1 MVAERYL
8 LKTFNPKT
16 HKDYGSPFK
25 ALDEQ
30 VLKLLTIIFVHLQ
43 FFFAKTFFLFNFLI
57 G

>member
-43 FFFAKTFFLFNFLI
+43 FFFANFFFYLTFS
-57 G
+57 